1 MASPPEQQPHPGPPG
16 PPDAASTRWR
26 KAPVVMASVSLGAGF
41 GLIFPV
47 LAEFQDRYGFSTV
60 GLGLISSASFVSA
73 LVSGLLLAQLADR
86 GRARLLLVG
95 GLVLSA
101 LGLLWFAAGSELW
114 QFVGARVLEGLG
126 AGVYFPAAR
135 RVVTAESPTSAGHN
149 LGVLTAAEHGGF
161 LLGPAV
167 GAFLAQVV
175 SLPAPFLVIG
185 ASQLLLAGWVGVVR
199 LPDVPERPAGGASF
213 TRSLVLARRPPVAG
227 SALLCLALFI
237 PIGVYDALWSRYLT
251 DRGASTAF
259 IGLGLSLYAVP
270 GILLAPWGG
279 RLADRYGPVRCATAA
294 VVVIVPI
301 VALYGL
307 VAAPLV
313 ITAVAVLESL
323 PQAVAAPS
331 VQTAMLRA
339 SGPADVSA
347 GQGLATSVEQVGA
360 AAAALVSPLV
370 YERFGAG
377 ALFVGTA
384 AVVAVVFAAGLVV
397 DARGTVPT
405 GAGP

>member
-1 MASPPEQQPHPGPPG
+1 M
-16 PPDAASTRWR
+16 
-26 KAPVVMASVSLGAGF
+26 VLASVSLGAGV

-47 LAEFQDRYGFSTV
+47 LAEFQDRYGFSAL
-60 GLGLISSASFVSA
+60 GLGLISAASFVSA

-86 GRARLLLVG
+86 GRARMLLVG

-114 QFVGARVLEGLG
+114 HFVGARVLEGFG

-135 RVVTAESPTSAGHN
+135 RVVTADDPASAGHE
-149 LGVLTAAEHGGF
+149 LGVLAAAEHGGF

-167 GAFLAQVV
+167 GAVLAQAV
-175 SLPAPFLVIG
+175 SLPAPFLAIG
-185 ASQLLLAGWVGVVR
+185 ATQLGLAGWVAVVR
-199 LPDVPERPAGGASF
+199 LPGVPSRTGPATRSL

-227 SALLCLALFI
+227 AALLCLALFI

-259 IGLGLSLYAVP
+259 IGLGLSLYAIP

-279 RLADRYGPVRCATAA
+279 RLADRHGAVRCATVA
-294 VVVIVPI
+294 VIALIPI

-307 VAAPLV
+307 VAAPVV
-313 ITAVAVLESL
+313 ITVVAVLESL

-331 VQTAMLRA
+331 VQTAMLQA
-339 SGPADVSA
+339 SGAADVSA

-360 AAAALVSPLV
+360 AAAALVAPLA
-370 YERFGAG
+370 YERLGAG
-377 ALFVGTA
+377 PVFVGTA
-384 AVVAVVFAAGLVV
+384 VVIGVVFSAGLLV
-397 DARGTVPT
+397 RGR
-405 GAGP
+405 GGRAD